1 MQGKAGRSDDI
12 HNERTRFLNV
22 MKSQYNDHFYVRL
35 EVCFAINLR
44 LLLTFYANDVSF
56 YGNQSERC

>member
-1 MQGKAGRSDDI
+1 MI
-12 HNERTRFLNV
+12 YMTRTRFLDV
-22 MKSQYNDHFYVRL
+22 MISRYNDYIHVRL